1 MPRTGMSHPVIAR
14 RGQGA
19 ERAQGEERI
28 GICLMRARQIFTL
41 QRIFTRGNVV
51 WIGLTVVMSAVV
63 FFDACWPE
71 EFDAPAQQVEPS
83 PMLEQKPSWAV
94 PLQKQAP
101 GDPLEDLR
109 RYYDDLVRK
118 EDFSRRLTFAI
129 LLPYLPAGTQMSSGY
144 RSPHDQLDVIY
155 ELARRYNHARP
166 SDAIALPRRDQ
177 MRLDDP
183 DSWLPTLMG
192 LRARG
197 YIVNAPTGTP
207 HATDRAV
214 FDLAGADL
222 AAIEAGCRQAEKEG
236 VVRFRQILREPV
248 NRAVHV
254 DVLSIDPRALQR
266 LATLNAPDHSFIDP
280 TTLTSEDQ
288 RQQILS
294 DLQQKHDREP
304 DPQKKIDYD
313 RQIGLFLNP
322 VTDAERIQALWEEIL
337 QHELEVKLRPMNQRA
352 GRQR

>member
-1 MPRTGMSHPVIAR
+1 
-14 RGQGA
+14 
-19 ERAQGEERI
+19 
-28 GICLMRARQIFTL
+28 MRFQDL
-41 QRIFTRGNVV
+41 PTRGHLV
-51 WIGLTVVMSAVV
+51 WLGLSVIMSLAI
-63 FFDACWPE
+63 FLNACWPE
-71 EFDAPAQQVEPS
+71 AFDAPARQVESLPT
-83 PMLEQKPSWAV
+83 LEQKSFSAISPQR
-94 PLQKQAP
+94 PTDT
-101 GDPLEDLR
+101 DPLEDLR

-155 ELARRYNHARP
+155 ELARRYNVARP
-166 SDAIALPRRDQ
+166 SDAIVLPHRDQ
-177 MRLDDP
+177 MRVDDP

-197 YIVNAPTGTP
+197 YMVNAPTSTP

-222 AAIEAGCRQAEKEG
+222 AAIEAGCRQAEREG
-236 VVRFRQILREPV
+236 VVRFRQILREPI
-248 NRAVHV
+248 NHAVHV
-254 DVLSIDPRALQR
+254 DVLSVDPRALQR

-280 TTLTSEDQ
+280 TSLTSETQ
-288 RQQILS
+288 RRQILY

-304 DPQKKIDYD
+304 DPEKKIDYD

-322 VTDAERIQALWEEIL
+322 TTDAERIEALWEEIL
-337 QHELEVKLRPMNQRA
+337 QHELEAKLRPMSQRA
-352 GRQR
+352 GRR